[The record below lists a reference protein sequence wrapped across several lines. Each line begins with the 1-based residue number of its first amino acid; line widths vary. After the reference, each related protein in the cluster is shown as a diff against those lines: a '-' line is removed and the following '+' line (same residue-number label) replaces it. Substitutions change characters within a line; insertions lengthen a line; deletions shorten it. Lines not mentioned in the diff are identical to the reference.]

1 MTTEYT
7 AKNVLEIADMLVG
20 QKIVSSL
27 LFARKVYTYCNVA
40 ASVHRNKML
49 SGFCRICVLFDENKT
64 GAHTRKDVKNAPQKL
79 AKSGKIS
86 EHGDTKYHPMTCK
99 L

>member
-27 LFARKVYTYCNVA
+27 LLQEKYTYCNVA

-49 SGFCRICVLFDENKT
+49 GGFCRICVLFDENKT
-64 GAHTRKDVKNAPQKL
+64 GAHRRKDVKNALQKL
-79 AKSGKIS
+79 AKSDKIS